1 LEEEVEPTGPPPSAV
16 EGEGDFESN
25 GAP

>member
-1 LEEEVEPTGPPPSAV
+1 LEEEVEPSGPPPSAV
-16 EGEGDFESN
+16 EGEGDFETN